1 MPALIIGLALLVGLF
16 LLARWYVQAD
26 PKQLVRL
33 VRWTAVVLGVLF
45 VVFIALSGRWGWL
58 PGVVF
63 AALPWLLRAR
73 AIRTFARNARGPS
86 PGQSSQVE
94 TRFLSM
100 ILNHDTG
107 EMEGEILAGRF
118 TGRRLSELAPNDLV
132 ELWHECAAADEQ
144 SKAVLETYMDRV
156 YGPEWRE
163 AAAEGHGEQRRRAAG
178 AGGAMTVDEAYE
190 VLGVAPDASP
200 EEIEQAYRRMMLK
213 MHPDQ
218 GGSDYLAAKINE
230 AKELLLGR

>member
-1 MPALIIGLALLVGLF
+1 MPALILGLALLVGLF

-33 VRWTAVVLGVLF
+33 IRWTAAIVGVLF

-58 PGVVF
+58 PGLVI

-73 AIRTFARNARGPS
+73 AVRTFARNARGPS

-100 ILNHDTG
+100 VLNHDTG
-107 EMEGEILAGRF
+107 EMEGEILEGRF
-118 TGRRLSELAPNDLV
+118 AGRRLSDLAPDDLV
-132 ELWHECAAADEQ
+132 ELWRECAAADEQ
-144 SKAVLETYMDRV
+144 SMAVLATYMDRV
-156 YGPEWRE
+156 YGSEWRE
-163 AAAEGHGEQRRRAAG
+163 AAAGGHDGQRRRPG
-178 AGGAMTVDEAYE
+178 GGGAMTVDEAYE
-190 VLGVAPDASP
+190 VLGVEPGASP
-200 EEIEQAYRRMMLK
+200 EEIERAYRRMMLK

-230 AKELLLGR
+230 AKELLLRR

>member
-1 MPALIIGLALLVGLF
+1 MPALILGLALLVGLL

-26 PKQLVRL
+26 PKQLVQL
-33 VRWTAVVLGVLF
+33 IRWTAAILGVLF

-58 PGVVF
+58 PGVVI

-73 AIRTFARNARGPS
+73 ALKTFARNARGPS

-100 ILNHDTG
+100 VLNHDTG
-107 EMEGEILAGRF
+107 EMEGEILEGRF
-118 TGRRLSELAPNDLV
+118 AGRRLSDLPPNDLV
-132 ELWHECAAADEQ
+132 ELWRECAAADEQ
-144 SKAVLETYMDRV
+144 SMAVLETYMDRV
-156 YGPEWRE
+156 YGSEWRE
-163 AAAEGHGEQRRRAAG
+163 AAAGGHDGQRRSRG

-190 VLGVAPDASP
+190 VLGVAPGASP

-230 AKELLLGR
+230 AKELLLRR